1 MWGSNINGG
10 AYNRG
15 CAVIELLFG
24 PDEQDTTS
32 AHKWRELKNDSS
44 GRETAKLTSIPATNP
59 AEYTQ
64 PGERITPK
72 AFCSW

>member
-1 MWGSNINGG
+1 MWGSNINGS
-10 AYNRG
+10 AYNLG

-32 AHKWRELKNDSS
+32 AHNYRELKNDSS
-44 GRETAKLTSIPATNP
+44 GRETAKLTSIPATNL

-72 AFCSW
+72 AQ